1 MTEPAP
7 ACPPARDAPPVP
19 PRFAPGDRV
28 ATRAADPAGH
38 TRLPRYARGQTGRV
52 VAFTGHWPL
61 ADDVA
66 GRRPAPRNEPVY
78 TVAFDARALWG
89 EGGHEVTLDL
99 WQSYLE
105 PVAAPEPGED
115 PA

>member
-1 MTEPAP
+1 MGESGA
-7 ACPPARDAPPVP
+7 VP

-28 ATRAADPAGH
+28 RARAGDPDGH
-38 TRLPRYARGQTGRV
+38 TRLPRYARGQTGRI
-52 VAFTGHWPL
+52 VALTGNWPL

-66 GRRPAPRNEPVY
+66 AHRPAPRNEPVY

-105 PVAAPEPGED
+105 PAAESAAGPAAGEEPV
-115 PA
+115 